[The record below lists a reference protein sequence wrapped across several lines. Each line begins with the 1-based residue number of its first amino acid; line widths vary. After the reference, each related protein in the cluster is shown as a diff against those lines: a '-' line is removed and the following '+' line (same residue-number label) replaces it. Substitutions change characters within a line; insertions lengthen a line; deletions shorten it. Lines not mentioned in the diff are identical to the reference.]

1 MTLHDDL
8 VDVGGLHGVERL
20 QRAVVDDEEVD
31 TDEPAHLGLMA
42 VVEARRL
49 EHLQGAGLLARRSPR
64 DVDGTNRYPM
74 GGPYTGV
81 T

>member
-20 QRAVVDDEEVD
+20 QRAVVD
-31 TDEPAHLGLMA
+31 DEPAHLGLMA